1 MFKVVTDTGR
11 AFGYLIMRVPALAI
25 TVRAIGRVMQRE
37 VMLYAGGASFF
48 ALLALFPAIAVFASI
63 YGLIYTSTEA
73 LNQVTQLTEV
83 LPPAVGRFILVQ
95 LSQLTGT
102 SSTVL
107 TVQGLV
113 ALFVALFAASRGTK
127 ALITGLNQIAGKGD
141 LRSMVKF
148 NLIAVAA
155 VLGGAALVATA
166 NLIVF
171 AVPTIIRPAAAFLGF
186 EDINLG
192 FIANEWTVSILAMG
206 AALLLLYRY
215 VMQRAQETSWFAS
228 LVAAA
233 AASALWLGLSKAFTA
248 YVAAFVNATAYGSL
262 GAVIVF
268 LLWIYWAAY
277 ALFFGGA
284 LAVEI
289 DNHRRRKPLP
299 GPRPGEE

>member
-1 MFKVVTDTGR
+1 MFKAIADTGR
-11 AFGYLIMRVPALAI
+11 AFGLAVMRVHVLAI

-63 YGLIYTSTEA
+63 YGLVHTSTEA

-141 LRSMVKF
+141 LRSIVKF

-155 VLGGAALVATA
+155 VLGGAALVAAA

-192 FIANEWTVSILAMG
+192 FIVNEWTVSILAMG
-206 AALLLLYRY
+206 TALVLLYRY
-215 VMQRAQETSWFAS
+215 VMQRAQEIRSNSGSRLTRN
-228 LVAAA
+228 V
-233 AASALWLGLSKAFTA
+233 
-248 YVAAFVNATAYGSL
+248 GSL
-262 GAVIVF
+262 GVLRVF
-268 LLWIYWAAY
+268 KGFFKG
-277 ALFFGGA
+277 LFK
-284 LAVEI
+284 E
-289 DNHRRRKPLP
+289 KT
-299 GPRPGEE
+299 